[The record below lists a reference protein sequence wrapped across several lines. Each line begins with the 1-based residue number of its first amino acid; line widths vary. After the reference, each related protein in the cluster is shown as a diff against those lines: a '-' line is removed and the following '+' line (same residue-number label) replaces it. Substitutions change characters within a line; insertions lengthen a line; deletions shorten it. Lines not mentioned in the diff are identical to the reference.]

1 MPARLSR
8 RAAAEP
14 VEERPGSGQ
23 SPASRAKDL
32 AAQPALLARIAKK
45 APIHGG
51 KRVSKATYSFARAAA
66 ATSKP
71 PSRRS
76 GARTSKA
83 RLEFVRAKY
92 QKGDSVGT
100 YTGAVYMRGV
110 PSYGFNQTYKD
121 KVNAKLLTEE
131 LRFNTELKM
140 YTAKVYSPE
149 QAIFVRE
156 AAKMVCEADEVP
168 LRPCVARAFERMPA
182 APVSDARCALA
193 CVVRAQKTLVEEAPT
208 DEDIF
213 KIFDFAERKPINIDN
228 VPFTHESNAVIGF
241 GGPTYPFK
249 NDFKAAGF
257 EFRGIVDAAPIQM
270 WVAEADA
277 DTADLEEKMA
287 EYGFNLIEYDDVDD
301 ADSAAE

>member
-8 RAAAEP
+8 RAATEP

-32 AAQPALLARIAKK
+32 AAQPALLAGIAKK

-51 KRVSKATYSFARAAA
+51 KRVRGLTYSFARAAA

-100 YTGAVYMRGV
+100 YTGAVYARGV

-140 YTAKVYSPE
+140 YVGRRRACSNVQLHGSLAGRLRHPLLRR
-149 QAIFVRE
+149 VRPHFLSS
-156 AAKMVCEADEVP
+156 CGSLP
-168 LRPCVARAFERMPA
+168 RSLRSQRHATSHPDRRTE
-182 APVSDARCALA
+182 
-193 CVVRAQKTLVEEAPT
+193 
-208 DEDIF
+208 
-213 KIFDFAERKPINIDN
+213 
-228 VPFTHESNAVIGF
+228 GG
-241 GGPTYPFK
+241 GGPP
-249 NDFKAAGF
+249 
-257 EFRGIVDAAPIQM
+257 Q
-270 WVAEADA
+270 
-277 DTADLEEKMA
+277 
-287 EYGFNLIEYDDVDD
+287 
-301 ADSAAE
+301 